1 MYRLLKKINN
11 KNPIHPTFFLFFLWF
26 IFNQQLVNF
35 LFFILVMLSH
45 EFGHYWVAKKCGYRL
60 NSFYIAPYG
69 VNLNYKEKSFESK
82 DEVCIAV
89 AGPFVN
95 IFLSLVIISIWWIF
109 PAIYNYTNVIVE
121 QSLVLGLFN
130 LLPCYPLDGGRILIG
145 ILSQKIERRKAV
157 KISYVFNFL
166 FSFILFVL
174 FLISCFT
181 NFNPTLC
188 LCAVFLFL
196 GTIDSKKETK
206 YQSIFFVNRKVKNF
220 SKSCLISVNDDVSL
234 SQLLNH
240 IEINKY
246 TIFTIISPKYKTKY
260 LDENTLRLLLIKYPP
275 NTKLKDL
282 IK

>member
-1 MYRLLKKINN
+1 
-11 KNPIHPTFFLFFLWF
+11 
-26 IFNQQLVNF
+26 
-35 LFFILVMLSH
+35 MLSH

-121 QSLVLGLFN
+121 QSLMLGLFN

-166 FSFILFVL
+166 F
-174 FLISCFT
+174 
-181 NFNPTLC
+181 
-188 LCAVFLFL
+188 
-196 GTIDSKKETK
+196 
-206 YQSIFFVNRKVKNF
+206 
-220 SKSCLISVNDDVSL
+220 
-234 SQLLNH
+234 
-240 IEINKY
+240 
-246 TIFTIISPKYKTKY
+246 
-260 LDENTLRLLLIKYPP
+260 
-275 NTKLKDL
+275 
-282 IK
+282 